1 MGHVIAFVP
10 TSGGVGS
17 TTLAAAVTVRA
28 AAAGRGAVAVDLD
41 RFSGRLDVVLGLEQE
56 PGWRWPDLAG
66 VAGVV
71 DGRRLLDELPVLGTA
86 AVLTWPTSC
95 ANGADVADA
104 ADGTALRLD
113 DVDDWLERTYDVVA
127 GLVEVADV
135 VVLDCA
141 RDERVLAA
149 LADLVDVVVLVA
161 GAGVSQVAAAGAAV
175 PVVRAVLDG
184 VRLGSGSAGSG
195 VAGSSVVGV
204 GAGTG
209 AGLGAT
215 PAFPPIE
222 PWLVLRG
229 PRVDDELQDLLMDHL
244 DVPVLGVVGDDR
256 RLVADL
262 AEGRAP
268 GAGGRGPV
276 VEMADR
282 LLLRLVSTPAAA

>member
-28 AAAGRGAVAVDLD
+28 AAAGRVAVAVDLD
-41 RFSGRLDVVLGLEQE
+41 RFSGRLDVVLGLEQQ

-71 DGRRLLDELPVLGTA
+71 DGRRLLDELPALGAA
-86 AVLTWPTSC
+86 AVLTWPGSEPVTVGGGPP
-95 ANGADVADA
+95 AGAGSGSHASA
-104 ADGTALRLD
+104 GDGDGAALRLEE
-113 DVDDWLERTYDVVA
+113 VDDWLERTYDVVA
-127 GLVEVADV
+127 GLVEVADA
-135 VVLDCA
+135 VVLDCP

-161 GAGVSQVAAAGAAV
+161 GVGVSQVAAAGVSV
-175 PVVRAVLDG
+175 PLVRSVLDG
-184 VRLGSGSAGSG
+184 VRLGTGTGSA
-195 VAGSSVVGV
+195 
-204 GAGTG
+204 
-209 AGLGAT
+209 

-229 PRVDDELQDLLMDHL
+229 PRVEDELQDLLMDHL

-256 RLVADL
+256 RLLADL
-262 AEGRAP
+262 ADGRAP
-268 GAGGRGPV
+268 GSGGRGPV